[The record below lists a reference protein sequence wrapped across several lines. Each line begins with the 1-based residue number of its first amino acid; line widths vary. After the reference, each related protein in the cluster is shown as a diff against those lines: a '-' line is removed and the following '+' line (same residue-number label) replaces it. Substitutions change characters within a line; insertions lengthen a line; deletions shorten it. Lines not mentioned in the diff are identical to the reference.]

1 MTLYIPK
8 MVNNARRLSKADDGI
23 LCGSIQT
30 YARPSLGSV
39 STSRPR
45 LNGRP
50 KTPIGDD
57 IPTDTD
63 TEDEE

>member
-1 MTLYIPK
+1 
-8 MVNNARRLSKADDGI
+8 MVNNARRLSKADDGALHYCLQI
-23 LCGSIQT
+23 N
-30 YARPSLGSV
+30 ARPSLVSV

-57 IPTDTD
+57 IPTDTE
-63 TEDEE
+63 TEGEDE

>member
-1 MTLYIPK
+1 
-8 MVNNARRLSKADDGI
+8 MVNNARRLSKANDGV
-23 LCGSIQT
+23 LYSSIQT
-30 YARPSLGSV
+30 HARPSLGSV

-50 KTPIGDD
+50 RTPIGDD

-63 TEDEE
+63 TEDED

>member
-1 MTLYIPK
+1 MTLYIPE
-8 MVNNARRLSKADDGI
+8 MVNNARRLSKAN
-23 LCGSIQT
+23 GSILRCRLQT

-39 STSRPR
+39 STSRPC